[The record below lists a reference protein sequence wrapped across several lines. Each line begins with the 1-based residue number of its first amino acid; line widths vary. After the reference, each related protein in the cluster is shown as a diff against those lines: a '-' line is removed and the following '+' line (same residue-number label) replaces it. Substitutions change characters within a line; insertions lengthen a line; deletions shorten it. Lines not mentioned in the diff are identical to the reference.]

1 MSPRGHS
8 RPGSASPA
16 QALTPPSAQIN
27 SALGSAP
34 QLQHEAVVHQPPCLL
49 QEELGH
55 IQIPKGICKGLFRDG
70 CPHQDAFA
78 ELTFLWQS
86 HGTTQGWGCWCSRCW
101 LHPTSP
107 SAWEGFGES
116 WEHIQRL
123 HEALSLKCPFLLHQG
138 AHLNTRLLLTS
149 FQLLFQAVSV
159 PQATA
164 GRAFSS
170 GDTVA
175 RFLSSC
181 S

>member
-8 RPGSASPA
+8 SASPA

-27 SALGSAP
+27 SALGSEP
-34 QLQHEAVVHQPPCLL
+34 QLQHEAVLHQPPCFL
-49 QEELGH
+49 QEEPGH
-55 IQIPKGICKGLFRDG
+55 VQIPKGICKGLFRDG
-70 CPHQDAFA
+70 SPHQDAFA
-78 ELTFLWQS
+78 ELTFLWPGQQ
-86 HGTTQGWGCWCSRCW
+86 HYARGMLCSRCW
-101 LHPTSP
+101 LHSASPTAA
-107 SAWEGFGES
+107 AWEGFGES
-116 WEHIQRL
+116 WEHVQKL
-123 HEALSLKCPFLLHQG
+123 HEALSLKCPFLLPRQG

-159 PQATA
+159 PQDTA